1 MGNYMTV
8 KLKLLGIM
16 LLLLQSWDLAAQL
29 PTAEQQIQEA
39 SKVYEQA
46 LTQKNEPLLKSILA
60 DNFILT
66 TASGKV
72 LTKKDMMLNL
82 SKEGTKYDKFESSEV
97 KISILNE
104 AAIETGKVHTVGIRD
119 GKKIAETT
127 RYTDFWVKIQ
137 GKWLLLAEHSSFIT
151 NP

>member
-1 MGNYMTV
+1 MTV
-8 KLKLLGIM
+8 KLKLLGII
-16 LLLLQSWDLAAQL
+16 LLLLQSWGLAAQL

-39 SKVYEQA
+39 SKVYEEA

-60 DNFILT
+60 DNFTLT
-66 TASGKV
+66 TATGKV

-82 SKEGTKYDKFESSEV
+82 TREGTKYDKFESSEV
-97 KISILNE
+97 RISILNE
-104 AAIETGKVHTVGIRD
+104 AAIETGKVHTVGIRG

>member
-1 MGNYMTV
+1 LGNYMTV

-16 LLLLQSWDLAAQL
+16 LLLLQSWGLAAQL

-82 SKEGTKYDKFESSEV
+82 TREGTKYDKFESSEV
-97 KISILNE
+97 RISILNE
-104 AAIETGKVHTVGIRD
+104 AAIETGKVHTVGIRG

>member
-1 MGNYMTV
+1 
-8 KLKLLGIM
+8 
-16 LLLLQSWDLAAQL
+16 
-29 PTAEQQIQEA
+29 
-39 SKVYEQA
+39 
-46 LTQKNEPLLKSILA
+46 LKSILA

-72 LTKKDMMLNL
+72 LTKKDMLLNL
-82 SKEGTKYDKFESSEV
+82 NKEGTKYDKFESSEV
-97 KISILNE
+97 RISILNE
-104 AAIETGKVHTVGIRD
+104 AAIETGKVHTVGIRA

-127 RYTDFWVKIQ
+127 RYTDFWIKIQ

>member
-1 MGNYMTV
+1 MT
-8 KLKLLGIM
+8 LNFKLLVIIFI
-16 LLLLQSWDLAAQL
+16 LLQSSGLVAQQ

-46 LTQKNEPLLKSILA
+46 LTQKNELLLKSILA

-72 LTKKDMMLNL
+72 LSKKDMMLNL
-82 SKEGTKYDKFESSEV
+82 TKEGTKYDKFESSEV
-97 KISILNE
+97 RISVLND

-127 RYTDFWVKIQ
+127 RYTDFWIKIQ
-137 GKWLLLAEHSSFIT
+137 GKWLLLAEHSSFIP

>member
-1 MGNYMTV
+1 MTL
-8 KLKLLGIM
+8 KLKLLVIIFI
-16 LLLLQSWDLAAQL
+16 LLQSWGLAAQQ

-60 DNFILT
+60 DNFVLT

-82 SKEGTKYDKFESSEV
+82 TKEGTKYDKFESSDV
-97 KISILNE
+97 RINVLNE
-104 AAIETGKVHTVGIRD
+104 AAIETGKVHTVGIRG

-127 RYTDFWVKIQ
+127 RYTDFWVKVQ
-137 GKWLLLAEHSSFIT
+137 GKWLLLAEHSSFIP

>member
-1 MGNYMTV
+1 MT
-8 KLKLLGIM
+8 LNFKLLVIIFI
-16 LLLLQSWDLAAQL
+16 LLQSSGLLAQQ

-72 LTKKDMMLNL
+72 LSKKDMMLNL
-82 SKEGTKYDKFESSEV
+82 TKEGTKYDKFESSEV
-97 KISILNE
+97 RISVLND
-104 AAIETGKVHTVGIRD
+104 AAIETGKVHTVGIRA

-127 RYTDFWVKIQ
+127 RYTDFWIKIQ
-137 GKWLLLAEHSSFIT
+137 GKWLLLAEHSSFIP

>member
-1 MGNYMTV
+1 MTL
-8 KLKLLGIM
+8 KLKLLVIIII
-16 LLLLQSWDLAAQL
+16 LLQSSGLLAQQ
-29 PTAEQQIQEA
+29 PIAEQQIQQA

-66 TASGKV
+66 TASGKL

-82 SKEGTKYDKFESSEV
+82 TKEGTKYDKFESSDV
-97 KISILNE
+97 RISVLND
-104 AAIETGKVHTVGIRD
+104 AAIETGKVHTMGIRG
-119 GKKIAETT
+119 GKKIAEAT

-137 GKWLLLAEHSSFIT
+137 GKWLLLAEHSSFIS

>member
-1 MGNYMTV
+1 MT
-8 KLKLLGIM
+8 LNFKLLVIIFI
-16 LLLLQSWDLAAQL
+16 LLQSSGLLAQQ

-46 LTQKNEPLLKSILA
+46 LTQKNELLLKSILA

-82 SKEGTKYDKFESSEV
+82 TKEGTKYDQFESSEV
-97 KISILNE
+97 RISVLND
-104 AAIETGKVHTVGIRD
+104 AAIETGKVHTVGIRA

-127 RYTDFWVKIQ
+127 RYTDFWIKIQ
-137 GKWLLLAEHSSFIT
+137 GKWLLLAEHSSFIP

>member
-1 MGNYMTV
+1 MTL
-8 KLKLLGIM
+8 KLKLLVIIFI
-16 LLLLQSWDLAAQL
+16 LLQSWGLAAQQ

-60 DNFILT
+60 DNFVLT

-72 LTKKDMMLNL
+72 LTKKEMMLNL
-82 SKEGTKYDKFESSEV
+82 TKEGTKYDKFESSDV
-97 KISILNE
+97 RINVLNE
-104 AAIETGKVHTVGIRD
+104 AAIETGKVHTVGIRG

-127 RYTDFWVKIQ
+127 RYTDFWVKVQ
-137 GKWLLLAEHSSFIT
+137 GKWLLLAEHSSFIP

>member
-1 MGNYMTV
+1 MTLN
-8 KLKLLGIM
+8 LKLLVIIII
-16 LLLLQSWDLAAQL
+16 LLQSSGLVAQQS
-29 PTAEQQIQEA
+29 TAEQQIQEA

-82 SKEGTKYDKFESSEV
+82 TKEGTKYDKFESSEV
-97 KISILNE
+97 RISVLNE
-104 AAIETGKVHTVGIRD
+104 AAIETGKVHTVGTRA

-137 GKWLLLAEHSSFIT
+137 GKWLLLAEHSSFFP

>member
-1 MGNYMTV
+1 MTV
-8 KLKLLGIM
+8 KFKLLAIIVA
-16 LLLLQSWDLAAQL
+16 LLQSWGISAQE
-29 PTAEQQIQEA
+29 PTADQQIQEA
-39 SKVYEQA
+39 SKVYEHA

-82 SKEGTKYDKFESSEV
+82 TKEGTKYDKFESSDV
-97 KISILNE
+97 RINVLNE
-104 AAIETGKVHTVGIRD
+104 AAIETGKVHTVGIRG

-127 RYTDFWVKIQ
+127 RYTDFWVKVQ
-137 GKWLLLAEHSSFIT
+137 GKWLLLAEHSSCIP

>member
-1 MGNYMTV
+1 MT
-8 KLKLLGIM
+8 LNFKLLVIIFI
-16 LLLLQSWDLAAQL
+16 LLQSSGLLAQQ

-82 SKEGTKYDKFESSEV
+82 TKEGTKYDKFESSEV
-97 KISILNE
+97 RISVLND
-104 AAIETGKVHTVGIRD
+104 AAIETGKVQTVGIRD
-119 GKKIAETT
+119 GKKIAEAT

-137 GKWLLLAEHSSFIT
+137 GKWLLLAEHSSFIP

>member
-1 MGNYMTV
+1 
-8 KLKLLGIM
+8 
-16 LLLLQSWDLAAQL
+16 
-29 PTAEQQIQEA
+29 
-39 SKVYEQA
+39 
-46 LTQKNEPLLKSILA
+46 LKSILA

-82 SKEGTKYDKFESSEV
+82 TREGTKYDKFESSEV
-97 KISILNE
+97 RISILNE
-104 AAIETGKVHTVGIRD
+104 AAIETGKVHTVGIRG

>member
-1 MGNYMTV
+1 MTV
-8 KLKLLGIM
+8 KFKLLAIIVA
-16 LLLLQSWDLAAQL
+16 LLQSWGISAQE

-82 SKEGTKYDKFESSEV
+82 TKEGTKYDKFESSDV
-97 KISILNE
+97 RINVLNE
-104 AAIETGKVHTVGIRD
+104 AAIETGKVHTVGIRG

-127 RYTDFWVKIQ
+127 RYTDFWVKVQ
-137 GKWLLLAEHSSFIT
+137 GKWLLLAEHSSFIL

>member
-1 MGNYMTV
+1 MTV
-8 KLKLLGIM
+8 KFKLLAIIVA
-16 LLLLQSWDLAAQL
+16 LLQSWGISAQE

-82 SKEGTKYDKFESSEV
+82 TKEGTKYDKFESSDV
-97 KISILNE
+97 RINVLNE
-104 AAIETGKVHTVGIRD
+104 AAIETGKVHTVGIRG

-127 RYTDFWVKIQ
+127 RYTDFWVKVQ
-137 GKWLLLAEHSSFIT
+137 GKWLLLAEHSSFIP

>member
-1 MGNYMTV
+1 MTL
-8 KLKLLGIM
+8 KLKLLVIIFI
-16 LLLLQSWDLAAQL
+16 LLQSWGLAAQQ

-60 DNFILT
+60 DNFVLT

-82 SKEGTKYDKFESSEV
+82 TKEGRKYDKFESSEV
-97 KISILNE
+97 RISVLNE
-104 AAIETGKVHTVGIRD
+104 AAIETGKVHTVGIRG

-137 GKWLLLAEHSSFIT
+137 GKWLLLAEHSSFIP

>member
-1 MGNYMTV
+1 MT
-8 KLKLLGIM
+8 LNFKLLVIIFI
-16 LLLLQSWDLAAQL
+16 LLQSSGLLAQQ

-72 LTKKDMMLNL
+72 LNKKDMMLNL
-82 SKEGTKYDKFESSEV
+82 TKEGTKYDKFESSEV
-97 KISILNE
+97 RISVLND
-104 AAIETGKVHTVGIRD
+104 AAIETGKVQTVGIRA

-127 RYTDFWVKIQ
+127 RYTDFWIKIQ
-137 GKWLLLAEHSSFIT
+137 GKWLLLAEHSSFIP

>member
-1 MGNYMTV
+1 MTLN
-8 KLKLLGIM
+8 LKLLVIIII
-16 LLLLQSWDLAAQL
+16 LLQSSGLVAQQS
-29 PTAEQQIQEA
+29 TAEQQIQEA

-72 LTKKDMMLNL
+72 LSKKDMMLNL
-82 SKEGTKYDKFESSEV
+82 TKEGTKYDKFESSEV
-97 KISILNE
+97 RISVLNE
-104 AAIETGKVHTVGIRD
+104 AAIETGKVHTVGTRA

-127 RYTDFWVKIQ
+127 RYTDFWIKIQ
-137 GKWLLLAEHSSFIT
+137 GKWLLLAEHSSFIP

>member
-1 MGNYMTV
+1 MTL
-8 KLKLLGIM
+8 KLKLLVIIFI
-16 LLLLQSWDLAAQL
+16 LLQSSGLAAQDS
-29 PTAEQQIQEA
+29 TTEQQIQEA

-82 SKEGTKYDKFESSEV
+82 TKEGTKYDKFESSEV
-97 KISILNE
+97 RISVLND
-104 AAIETGKVHTVGIRD
+104 AAIETGKVHTVGIRA

-127 RYTDFWVKIQ
+127 RYTDFWIKIQ
-137 GKWLLLAEHSSFIT
+137 GKWLLLAEHSSFIP

>member
-1 MGNYMTV
+1 MT
-8 KLKLLGIM
+8 LNFKLLVIIFI
-16 LLLLQSWDLAAQL
+16 LLQSSGLLAQQ

-82 SKEGTKYDKFESSEV
+82 TKEGTKYDKFESSEV
-97 KISILNE
+97 KISVLND
-104 AAIETGKVHTVGIRD
+104 AAIETGKVHTVGIRA

-137 GKWLLLAEHSSFIT
+137 GKWLLLAEHSSFIP

>member
-1 MGNYMTV
+1 MT
-8 KLKLLGIM
+8 LNFKLLVIIF
-16 LLLLQSWDLAAQL
+16 LLLQSSGLVAQQS
-29 PTAEQQIQEA
+29 TAEQQIQEA

-72 LTKKDMMLNL
+72 LNKKDMMLNL
-82 SKEGTKYDKFESSEV
+82 TKEGTKYDKFESSEV
-97 KISILNE
+97 RISVLNE
-104 AAIETGKVHTVGIRD
+104 AAIETGKVHTVGIRA

-127 RYTDFWVKIQ
+127 RYTDFWIKIQ
-137 GKWLLLAEHSSFIT
+137 GKWLLLAEHSSFIP

>member
-1 MGNYMTV
+1 MT
-8 KLKLLGIM
+8 LNFKLLVIIFI
-16 LLLLQSWDLAAQL
+16 LLQSSGLLAQQ

-82 SKEGTKYDKFESSEV
+82 TKEGTKYDKFESSEV
-97 KISILNE
+97 RISVLND
-104 AAIETGKVHTVGIRD
+104 AAIETGKVHTVGIRA

-127 RYTDFWVKIQ
+127 RYTDFWIKIQ
-137 GKWLLLAEHSSFIT
+137 GKWLLLAEHSSFIP

>member
-1 MGNYMTV
+1 MTL
-8 KLKLLGIM
+8 KLKLLVIIFI
-16 LLLLQSWDLAAQL
+16 LLQSWGIAAQE

-46 LTQKNEPLLKSILA
+46 LTQKNELLLKSILA
-60 DNFILT
+60 DNFVLT

-82 SKEGTKYDKFESSEV
+82 TKEGTKYDKFESSDV
-97 KISILNE
+97 RINVLNE
-104 AAIETGKVHTVGIRD
+104 AAIETGKVHTVGIRG

-127 RYTDFWVKIQ
+127 RYTDFWVKVQ
-137 GKWLLLAEHSSFIT
+137 GKWLLLAEHSSFIL

>member
-1 MGNYMTV
+1 MT
-8 KLKLLGIM
+8 LNFKLLVIIFI
-16 LLLLQSWDLAAQL
+16 LLQSSGLAAQDS
-29 PTAEQQIQEA
+29 TTEQQIQEA

-82 SKEGTKYDKFESSEV
+82 TKEGTKYDKFESSEV
-97 KISILNE
+97 RISVLND
-104 AAIETGKVHTVGIRD
+104 AAIETGKVHTVGIRA

-127 RYTDFWVKIQ
+127 RYTDFWIKIQ
-137 GKWLLLAEHSSFIT
+137 GKWLLLAEHSSFIP

>member
-1 MGNYMTV
+1 MTLN
-8 KLKLLGIM
+8 LKFLVIIFI
-16 LLLLQSWDLAAQL
+16 LLQSSGLVAQQ

-46 LTQKNEPLLKSILA
+46 LTQKNEPFLKSILA

-72 LTKKDMMLNL
+72 LTKKDMLLNL
-82 SKEGTKYDKFESSEV
+82 TKEGTKYEKFESSEV
-97 KISILNE
+97 RISVLND
-104 AAIETGKVHTVGIRD
+104 AAIETGKVHTVGIRG

>member
-1 MGNYMTV
+1 MT
-8 KLKLLGIM
+8 LNFKLLVIIFI
-16 LLLLQSWDLAAQL
+16 LLQSSGLLAQQ

-82 SKEGTKYDKFESSEV
+82 TKEGTKYDKFESSEV
-97 KISILNE
+97 RISVLNE
-104 AAIETGKVHTVGIRD
+104 AAIETGKVHTVGIRA

-127 RYTDFWVKIQ
+127 RYTDFWIKIQ
-137 GKWLLLAEHSSFIT
+137 GKWLLLAEHSCFIP

>member
-1 MGNYMTV
+1 MT
-8 KLKLLGIM
+8 LNFKLLVIIFI
-16 LLLLQSWDLAAQL
+16 LLQSSGLLAQQ

-46 LTQKNEPLLKSILA
+46 LTQKNELLLKSILA

-72 LTKKDMMLNL
+72 LSKKDMMLNL
-82 SKEGTKYDKFESSEV
+82 TKEGTKYDKFESSEV
-97 KISILNE
+97 RISVLND

-127 RYTDFWVKIQ
+127 RYTDFWIKIQ
-137 GKWLLLAEHSSFIT
+137 GKWLLLAEHSSFIP

>member
-1 MGNYMTV
+1 MT
-8 KLKLLGIM
+8 LNFKLLVIIFI
-16 LLLLQSWDLAAQL
+16 LLQSSGLLAQQ

-46 LTQKNEPLLKSILA
+46 LTQKNELLLKSILA

-72 LTKKDMMLNL
+72 LSKKDMMLNL
-82 SKEGTKYDKFESSEV
+82 TKEGTKYDKFESSEV
-97 KISILNE
+97 RISVLND
-104 AAIETGKVHTVGIRD
+104 AAIETGKVHTVGIRA

-127 RYTDFWVKIQ
+127 RYTDFWIKIQ
-137 GKWLLLAEHSSFIT
+137 GKWLLLAEHSSFIP

>member
-1 MGNYMTV
+1 MT
-8 KLKLLGIM
+8 LNFKLLVIIFI
-16 LLLLQSWDLAAQL
+16 LLQSSGLLAQQ

-82 SKEGTKYDKFESSEV
+82 TKEGTKYDKFESSEV
-97 KISILNE
+97 RISVLNE
-104 AAIETGKVHTVGIRD
+104 AAIETGKVQTVGIRD

-127 RYTDFWVKIQ
+127 RYTDFWIKIQ
-137 GKWLLLAEHSSFIT
+137 GKWLLLAEHSSFIP

>member
-82 SKEGTKYDKFESSEV
+82 TKEGTKYDKFESSEV

-104 AAIETGKVHTVGIRD
+104 AAIETGKVHTVGIRG

-137 GKWLLLAEHSSFIT
+137 GKWLLLAEHSSFIA

>member
-1 MGNYMTV
+1 MTV
-8 KLKLLGIM
+8 KFKLLAIIVA
-16 LLLLQSWDLAAQL
+16 LLQSWGISAQE

-82 SKEGTKYDKFESSEV
+82 TKEGTKYDKFESSDV
-97 KISILNE
+97 RINVLNE
-104 AAIETGKVHTVGIRD
+104 AAIETGKVHTVGIRG

-127 RYTDFWVKIQ
+127 RYSDFWVKVQ
-137 GKWLLLAEHSSFIT
+137 GKWLLLAEHSSFIL

>member
-1 MGNYMTV
+1 MT
-8 KLKLLGIM
+8 LNFKLLVIISI
-16 LLLLQSWDLAAQL
+16 LLQSWGLVAQQS
-29 PTAEQQIQEA
+29 TAEQQIQEA

-82 SKEGTKYDKFESSEV
+82 TKEGTKYDKFESSEV
-97 KISILNE
+97 RISVLNE
-104 AAIETGKVHTVGIRD
+104 AAIETGKVHTVGIRG
-119 GKKIAETT
+119 GKKITETT
-127 RYTDFWVKIQ
+127 RYTDFWVKVQ
-137 GKWLLLAEHSSFIT
+137 GKWLLLAEHSSFIP

>member
-8 KLKLLGIM
+8 KLKLLGII
-16 LLLLQSWDLAAQL
+16 LLLLQSWGLAAQL

-39 SKVYEQA
+39 SKVYEEA

-60 DNFILT
+60 DNFTLT
-66 TASGKV
+66 TATGKV

-82 SKEGTKYDKFESSEV
+82 TREGTKYDKFESSEV
-97 KISILNE
+97 RISILNE
-104 AAIETGKVHTVGIRD
+104 AAIETGKVHTVGIRG

>member
-1 MGNYMTV
+1 MT
-8 KLKLLGIM
+8 LNFRLLVIIFI
-16 LLLLQSWDLAAQL
+16 LLQSSGLLAQQ

-46 LTQKNEPLLKSILA
+46 LTQKNELLLKSILA

-82 SKEGTKYDKFESSEV
+82 TKEGTKYDKFESSEV
-97 KISILNE
+97 RISVLND
-104 AAIETGKVHTVGIRD
+104 AAIETGKVHTVGIRG

-127 RYTDFWVKIQ
+127 RYTDFWIKIQ
-137 GKWLLLAEHSSFIT
+137 GKWLLLAEHSSFIP

>member
-16 LLLLQSWDLAAQL
+16 LLLLQSWGLAAQL

-82 SKEGTKYDKFESSEV
+82 TREGTKYDKFESSEV
-97 KISILNE
+97 RISILNE
-104 AAIETGKVHTVGIRD
+104 AAIETGKVHTVGIRG

>member
-1 MGNYMTV
+1 MTV
-8 KLKLLGIM
+8 KLKLLAII
-16 LLLLQSWDLAAQL
+16 LALLQSWGIAAQE
-29 PTAEQQIQEA
+29 PAAEQQIQEA

-82 SKEGTKYDKFESSEV
+82 TKEGTKYDKFESSDV
-97 KISILNE
+97 RINVLNE
-104 AAIETGKVHTVGIRD
+104 VEIETGKVHTVGIRG

-127 RYTDFWVKIQ
+127 RYTDFWVKVQ
-137 GKWLLLAEHSSFIT
+137 GKWLLLAEHSSFIP